1 MGTERRSQE
10 TQEEEL
16 HDPQEDQAQA
26 QEGEAG
32 RVEVLQ
38 GGRQREDQPSET
50 RVQRRGVRSRSLH
63 GRSLR
68 PPVLR
73 QVRPHL
79 RLQQARGQI
88 SCKLS
93 CVEAPM
99 KYFLNISPTLCCT
112 K

>member
-1 MGTERRSQE
+1 MG
-10 TQEEEL
+10 
-16 HDPQEDQAQA
+16 EDQAQEE
-26 QEGEAG
+26 EGQARG
-32 RVEVLQ
+32 AEVLQ
-38 GGRQREDQPSET
+38 GGRQRQDQPSEA

-63 GRSLR
+63 GRALR

-88 SCKLS
+88 NCKLS
-93 CVEAPM
+93 CVGAPV

-112 K
+112 KNISDKYLIKL